1 MKVSGQT
8 VTRAAID
15 TGALLALASS
25 RDQYH
30 KRAVATEQRFR
41 RGGGRW
47 LGSVL
52 VLGELHG
59 HLLRR
64 VEREVARRTVSA
76 LLADPAFEWHEV
88 PAELLQGAIDRWLT
102 RFADQKFSL
111 TDAVTFE
118 LMRRERLS
126 TAFAYDQD
134 FVIAGFEI
142 LD

>member
-1 MKVSGQT
+1 M
-8 VTRAAID
+8 TRAAID

-30 KRAVATEQRFR
+30 QRAVATEKRFR
-41 RGGGRW
+41 SAGGRW
-47 LGSVL
+47 VGSTL

-64 VEREVARRTVSA
+64 IAPDTARRTVSA
-76 LLADPAFEWHEV
+76 LITDTAFEWHDASV
-88 PAELLQGAIDRWLT
+88 ELLQGATDRWLT
-102 RFADQKFSL
+102 RFTDQAFSL

-118 LMRRERLS
+118 LMRRERIPA
-126 TAFAYDQD
+126 AFAYDQH
-134 FVIAGFEI
+134 FVTAGFDL

>member
-1 MKVSGQT
+1 M
-8 VTRAAID
+8 TRAAID

-30 KRAVATEQRFR
+30 ERAVATEKRFR
-41 RGGGRW
+41 SAGGRW
-47 LGSVL
+47 SGSTL

-64 VEREVARRTVSA
+64 LAPDVARRTVSA
-76 LLADPAFEWHEV
+76 LLADPAFEWHDAS
-88 PAELLQGAIDRWLT
+88 AELLQGATDRWLT
-102 RFADQKFSL
+102 RFADQAFSL

-118 LMRRERLS
+118 LMRRERIAA
-126 TAFAYDQD
+126 AFAYDQH
-134 FVIAGFEI
+134 FVTAGFEL